1 MSGAFSDD
9 RVVVIG
15 AGVAGVAA
23 ARALAQEGAAVSVT
37 EARPR
42 ELLGDLDGLEALGV
56 EIAAGGHERCHLEGA
71 TLVVTSPGIPPSAE
85 VRRWARERGIPV
97 WGELEL
103 GARLVRVPYLAVKGT
118 NGKTTTSGMLGACLR
133 AAGIDAVTCG
143 NIGFPFTTA
152 VRADHEALVVEVSSF
167 QLAVQERFHPQVS
180 VLVNLAP
187 DHLDYHGSFEAY

>member
-37 EARPR
+37 EARRR
-42 ELLGDLDGLEALGV
+42 ELLGDLDELEALGV
-56 EIAAGGHERCHLEGA
+56 EIAAGGHERSHFDGA

-85 VRRWARERGIPV
+85 VRRWVRERGIPV

-103 GARLVRVPYLAVKGT
+103 GARLVRVPYVAVTGT
-118 NGKTTTSGMLGACLR
+118 NG
-133 AAGIDAVTCG
+133 
-143 NIGFPFTTA
+143 
-152 VRADHEALVVEVSSF
+152 
-167 QLAVQERFHPQVS
+167 
-180 VLVNLAP
+180 
-187 DHLDYHGSFEAY
+187 